1 MANYKLV
8 TPEGTKDYLFNE
20 VTLRNKITDKFRNLF
35 YNHSYHEVITP
46 GLEYLDVFLAKGHG
60 LPIEDLYKLVDNHG
74 RLMVLRPDSTTPIAR
89 LCATRLKEE
98 ELPLRL
104 FYNQSVYSLT
114 EQNRGHSNEVRQ
126 AGIELIGDGSKRAD
140 LEVLYLA
147 IQALEELAPC
157 KFRIEIGHIGIY
169 NSLIE
174 QLNLDEETQEE
185 IRSCIESKNYPA
197 LNERLD
203 KLEYSPGIEVI
214 KRLPGLFGEEVF
226 DEALDLIKD
235 EKTLDIIEYLKKIY
249 VSLKQLNTVGTITV
263 DFGIVNKKD
272 YYTGIVFKGYL
283 EDFAG
288 EDVLSGGRYDN
299 LLGYFGKE
307 AEAVGFSINI
317 DVATRVLLDRNRKKN
332 GADILLLPKKGYEIE
347 AFHHMKELAGK
358 YVVEQSLNKTI
369 EKSLAYAKERGIP
382 FLEIVGS
389 EIERMEVTK
398 QS

>member
-20 VTLRNKITDKFRNLF
+20 VTLRNKIADRFRNLF
-35 YNHSYHEVITP
+35 HNHSYHEVITP

-98 ELPLRL
+98 KLPLRL
-104 FYNQSVYSLT
+104 FYNQSIYSLT

-126 AGIELIGDGSKRAD
+126 VGIELIGDASKRAD

-174 QLNLDEETQEE
+174 QLNLDEDTQEE

-197 LNERLD
+197 LNECLD

-214 KRLPGLFGEEVF
+214 KRLPRLFGEEVF

-249 VSLKQLNTVGTITV
+249 ISLKQLNTTGTITV

-288 EDVLSGGRYDN
+288 EDILSGGRYDD
-299 LLGYFGKE
+299 LLGCFGKD
-307 AEAVGFSINI
+307 AEAVGFSINV
-317 DVATRVLLDRNRKKN
+317 DVATRVLLDRNRKIK
-332 GADILLLPKKGYEIE
+332 GADILLLPKKGYEIK
-347 AFHHMKELAGK
+347 AFHRMKELAGK
-358 YVVEQSLNKTI
+358 YVVEQSLYKTV
-369 EKSLAYAKERGIP
+369 EESLDYAKEKGIP
-382 FLEIVGS
+382 FLDIVGS